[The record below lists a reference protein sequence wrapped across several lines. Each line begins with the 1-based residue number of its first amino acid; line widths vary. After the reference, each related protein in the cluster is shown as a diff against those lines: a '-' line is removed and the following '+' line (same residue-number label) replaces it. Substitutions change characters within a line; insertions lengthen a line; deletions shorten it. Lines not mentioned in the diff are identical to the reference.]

1 MKRSWRL
8 NLEKFAKIAEAMGV
22 DTSRIGLEEAAQK
35 SVDAIGNLLEEIDMR
50 PRLRDYSIKESDLDQ
65 LARDATGYMVGCL
78 EAHPRAFS
86 LEEIREI
93 YQEIF

>member
-1 MKRSWRL
+1 MRRSWRL
-8 NLEKFAKIAEAMGV
+8 NLEKFARIAEAMGI

-35 SVDAIGNLLEEIDMR
+35 SVDVVERLLEEIEMR

-86 LEEIREI
+86 LEEVKEIYREI
-93 YQEIF
+93 L